1 MYENGDEVK
10 IFEDIENLFNIK
22 VRVFEREK
30 TLS

>member
-22 VRVFEREK
+22 IRVFEREK

>member
-1 MYENGDEVK
+1 MSENGDEVK